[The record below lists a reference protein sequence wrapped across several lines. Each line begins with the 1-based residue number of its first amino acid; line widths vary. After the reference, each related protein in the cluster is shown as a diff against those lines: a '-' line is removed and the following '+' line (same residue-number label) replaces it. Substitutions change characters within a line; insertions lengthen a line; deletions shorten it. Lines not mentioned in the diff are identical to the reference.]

1 MSRLCTLAFC
11 VTVFA
16 GSGCKS
22 SFEKMRTSGDPVAIL
37 QAADQYYDAKD
48 FNRARGLYEIVLTA
62 FRGQPEAEEIYFRY
76 ANAHFAL
83 REYDL
88 SNYLFKNFANT
99 FSNSLKKEEAEFL
112 SVLSFYKM
120 APGYRL
126 DQSSTIKA
134 IDGFQLFI
142 NTYPNSD
149 RVAECNQL
157 IDACR
162 SKLEQKAF
170 ESARLYYDM
179 EHYQSCVRSLQ
190 NLLADFPE
198 TPNDRE
204 VRLLMSRAAFQ
215 LAERSIFEKQK
226 ERYEE
231 AAAIAEEF
239 LKRYPTG
246 KQRSEVKT
254 ILQKI
259 QRKLKSTNYDGYQNA
274 SAGN

>member
-1 MSRLCTLAFC
+1 
-11 VTVFA
+11 
-16 GSGCKS
+16 
-22 SFEKMRTSGDPVAIL
+22 MRTSGDPVAIL

-198 TPNDRE
+198 TPNDCE

-259 QRKLKSTNYDGYQNA
+259 QRKLKSTNYDGYQNS